1 MYEPSI
7 IIFTKVKR
15 KPFFMIKFKN
25 TVEFLGMRMF
35 INKVSTIN
43 LTSNKKSFFWIVFLS
58 CILNFS
64 GNTFAQWMPIDGF
77 QEDSIG
83 NYSYYTESKKDAV
96 KICMEALDFNNV
108 NLQTIHV
115 DLKNDPIIN
124 SNLPK
129 EDEPDMMHLVYV
141 VKTTTGYVVRL
152 KFFKRGYRE
161 FNEDFVVIV
170 YENDDRDE
178 KDER

>member
-1 MYEPSI
+1 M
-7 IIFTKVKR
+7 
-15 KPFFMIKFKN
+15 FKSKN
-25 TVEFLGMRMF
+25 SVELIGMRMF
-35 INKVSTIN
+35 NKKINTFN

-58 CILNFS
+58 IVLNFS

-83 NYSYYTESKKDAV
+83 NYSYYTKSKKDAV

-108 NLQTIHV
+108 NLQTINV
-115 DLKNDPIIN
+115 DLKDDPLIN

-129 EDEPDMMHLVYV
+129 DDEPDVMHLVYV

-152 KFFKRGYRE
+152 KYFKREYRE

-170 YENDDRDE
+170 YENNDSDE